1 MTRRTRAKATDVN
14 ASVPSDA
21 AAIARALADNP
32 VLAQAGARTLDVLA
46 AHSEARAW
54 QRGERLLEEGAASDA
69 CFALV
74 RGTVGVFYSSN
85 DGVDVLVK
93 IFGAPAIFGEMEL
106 LWGLPRLEYVEAFT
120 PVVAVRMRGA
130 ELHEALRTE
139 GALAYAMLRDVARRL
154 CIAAY
159 HERALAFQP
168 VPMRLA
174 GVLLSFAAAHGTR
187 CDDGVVIDVPLT
199 YEMLARCLGATTR
212 SVDRAFA
219 TWMGEGWLARDG
231 GRVRITDLSALE
243 AHADPER
250 LELFHRLR

>member
-1 MTRRTRAKATDVN
+1 MARRPRAQAPA
-14 ASVPSDA
+14 ASAPIPSDA

-32 VLAQAGARTLDVLA
+32 VLAHAGTRTIEVLA

-54 QRGERLLEEGAASDA
+54 QRGERLLDEGAASDA

-74 RGTVGVFYSSN
+74 RGTVGVFYSST
-85 DGVDVLVK
+85 DGVAVLVK

-120 PVVAVRMRGA
+120 PVVAVRIRGD
-130 ELHEALRTE
+130 ELHQALRSE

-159 HERALAFQP
+159 HERALAFQT

-187 CDDGVVIDVPLT
+187 CDDGVLIDVPLT

-219 TWMGEGWLARDG
+219 T
-231 GRVRITDLSALE
+231 
-243 AHADPER
+243 
-250 LELFHRLR
+250 